1 MEPKRIK
8 HSGAR
13 NARLEATGNTVN
25 CGKSTNT
32 MHNTDLLEDLVGMV
46 GLGGDDDDELD
57 LGSNYQYG
65 EDLKSPK
72 YSTDQRNHRY
82 GAKLN
87 GRGRKQAQK
96 ETAWRDLTRNSNGVL
111 RPGSSTNATLRDFRS
126 RTDAR
131 AKRRSLRSHDMN
143 DDELELNSLDRDSNE
158 GDAYHLDFDGT
169 VRRRDGAREAVDDAD
184 RSGL

>member
-1 MEPKRIK
+1 MNVDPKRL
-8 HSGAR
+8 HSNVPR
-13 NARLEATGNTVN
+13 NRLDATSPGPVN

-46 GLGGDDDDELD
+46 GLGGDNDDGLE

-72 YSTDQRNHRY
+72 YNTGTGDQQNHRY

-96 ETAWRDLTRNSNGVL
+96 ETAWRDLTRNSNGVV

-131 AKRRSLRSHDMN
+131 AKRRSLRSQDLN
-143 DDELELNSLDRDSNE
+143 DNELELNSLDRDSNE
-158 GDAYHLDFDGT
+158 GNI
-169 VRRRDGAREAVDDAD
+169 
-184 RSGL
+184 

>member
-1 MEPKRIK
+1 MDKRFNQA
-8 HSGAR
+8 GPR
-13 NARLEATGNTVN
+13 NGRLDATVN

-46 GLGGDDDDELD
+46 GLGGDNDDGLE

-72 YSTDQRNHRY
+72 YNTGTGDQQNHRY

-96 ETAWRDLTRNSNGVL
+96 ETAWRDLTRNSNGVV

-131 AKRRSLRSHDMN
+131 AKRRSLRSQDLN
-143 DDELELNSLDRDSNE
+143 DNELELNSLDRDSNE
-158 GDAYHLDFDGT
+158 GDVYHLDFDGT
-169 VRRRDGAREAVDDAD
+169 MRRRDGVREAADDPD
-184 RSGL
+184 RSRL